1 MKKLL
6 IVDGSA
12 LLFQSFFG
20 MPRQITAKSGER
32 IEAVICFFGILRKT
46 IEAVGAD
53 MVFVIFDGENELL
66 RKEIDE
72 DYKANRPDL
81 GEDNPFGQLAL
92 IRRGLSDCG
101 IKNIETDGVEAD
113 DFIAGIVRAAAGQVE
128 AVISSPDKDFWQ
140 LIDDTTSVFTYRG
153 KVSKHQTKDTFF
165 TQFGFSASLYNIYKS
180 LTGDPSD
187 NIKGIAGIGS
197 KRAAELTKA
206 TSARLGK
213 SGENVPKTDN
223 NCAEETYKNQ
233 KSFGEVGGKKSAEN
247 LNEAAVFDAIKEVC
261 SEVKFGRAV
270 LENWPKII
278 KNFALINLKNARPV
292 EVDFFALS
300 IENIDKKS
308 INFKNAL
315 KANNIDF

>member
-46 IEAVGAD
+46 IETVGAD
-53 MVFVIFDGENELL
+53 MVFVVFDGENELA
-66 RKEIDE
+66 RQEIDE

-81 GEDNPFGQLAL
+81 GENNPFGQLAL

-101 IKNIETDGVEAD
+101 IKNIETEGLEAD
-113 DFIAGIVRAAAGQVE
+113 DFIAGMVRAAAGQVE
-128 AVISSPDKDFWQ
+128 IVISSPDKDFWQ
-140 LIDDTTSVFTYRG
+140 LINETTSVFTYRG
-153 KVSKHQTKDTFF
+153 KVSKHQTQDAFF
-165 TQFGFSASLYNIYKS
+165 TQFGFSASLYNLYKS

-187 NIKGIAGIGS
+187 NVLGIAGIGS
-197 KRAAELTKA
+197 KRATELIKMVG
-206 TSARLGK
+206 ARLGEGGDYITK
-213 SGENVPKTDN
+213 SDN
-223 NCAEETYKNQ
+223 NCAGETRKNQ
-233 KSFGEVGGKKSAEN
+233 ENFDEMGDKSAEN
-247 LNEAAVFDAIKEVC
+247 LDEFAVFDALKEAC
-261 SEVKFGRAV
+261 GEVKFGRAV
-270 LENWPKII
+270 LNNWPKLIT
-278 KNFALINLKNARPV
+278 NFALINLKNAEPV
-292 EVDFFALS
+292 EVDFPALS

-315 KANNIDF
+315 KANGIDF

>member
-46 IEAVGAD
+46 IETVGAD
-53 MVFVIFDGENELL
+53 MVFVVFDGENELA
-66 RKEIDE
+66 RQEIDE

-81 GEDNPFGQLAL
+81 GEDNPFGQLAF

-101 IKNIETDGVEAD
+101 IKNIETEGLEAD

-128 AVISSPDKDFWQ
+128 VVISSPDKDFWQ
-140 LIDDTTSVFTYRG
+140 LIDETTSVFTYRG
-153 KVSKHQTKDTFF
+153 KVSKHQTKDAFF
-165 TQFGFSASLYNIYKS
+165 SQFGFSASLYNLYKS

-197 KRAAELTKA
+197 KRAADLVKMVG
-206 TSARLGK
+206 ARLGK
-213 SGENVPKTDN
+213 SGENAPKSDEDNTAETD
-223 NCAEETYKNQ
+223 KNQ
-233 KSFGEVGGKKSAEN
+233 ENFDEMGGKQNAEN
-247 LNEAAVFDAIKEVC
+247 LDESAVFDALKEVC
-261 SEVKFGRAV
+261 GEVKFGRAV
-270 LENWPKII
+270 LDNWPKLI
-278 KNFALINLKNARPV
+278 KNYALINLKNAKPV
-292 EVDFFALS
+292 EVDFTALS

-315 KANNIDF
+315 KANGIVF

>member
-53 MVFVIFDGENELL
+53 MVFVVFDGENELL

-101 IKNIETDGVEAD
+101 IKNIETEGLEAD

-128 AVISSPDKDFWQ
+128 VVISSPDKDFWQ
-140 LIDDTTSVFTYRG
+140 LIDKTTSVLPIAER
-153 KVSKHQTKDTFF
+153 
-165 TQFGFSASLYNIYKS
+165 SASTKRRIRFS
-180 LTGDPSD
+180 LSLGSAPACITF
-187 NIKGIAGIGS
+187 IKALLATLATTL
-197 KRAAELTKA
+197 RASRASVV
-206 TSARLGK
+206 SAPQ
-213 SGENVPKTDN
+213 N
-223 NCAEETYKNQ
+223 
-233 KSFGEVGGKKSAEN
+233 
-247 LNEAAVFDAIKEVC
+247 
-261 SEVKFGRAV
+261 
-270 LENWPKII
+270 
-278 KNFALINLKNARPV
+278 
-292 EVDFFALS
+292 
-300 IENIDKKS
+300 
-308 INFKNAL
+308 
-315 KANNIDF
+315 